1 MLAWSLSIRDWLSSS
16 CLVSFGFTFFG
27 LPTTASLPSL
37 YDISSSFLEELASPS
52 LAEATN
58 CFLARLASLR
68 RMSSRHCISPSNPL
82 SLSPSRNQVQSQSLR
97 QCFRLPTIFKAASY
111 SSTLDMN
118 IRYALGNSVFLLLSL
133 IE

>member
-1 MLAWSLSIRDWLSSS
+1 MLACSFSIRDWLSS

-37 YDISSSFLEELASPS
+37 YEISSNFLEELASPS

-58 CFLARLASLR
+58 CLLAKLASLSR
-68 RMSSRHCISPSNPL
+68 ISSLHCISPSKFL
-82 SLSPSRNQVQSQSLR
+82 GLSPSINQVHSHSFR
-97 QCFRLPTIFKAASY
+97 QCFRLPTIFRAASY